1 MGQCSTSQD
10 VPEPVPLRGGD
21 SFASTDLA
29 NRFEEADGGH
39 VVLVPSRDVDLE
51 AVKTQRAEAV
61 TASNNVNRLSG
72 MSRKTTRHALE
83 EPPDVRTSFQRLST
97 SLRLSRMGTMK
108 RNKMI
113 HDVKAA
119 ESSQGLQGASLEKRL
134 QTFGMQMVE
143 MAGDGNCQFRTM
155 AFNLFR
161 SQEHHAAVR
170 QSAVA
175 HMRKHADFFGV
186 FFEDE
191 AEFGHYCKNMALHGT
206 WGDELTLRAVVEAY
220 GCIAHVITS
229 EPTNWHL
236 VYEPESSDM
245 DSAIAVCPLGMDP
258 PKARKQIFLAYISPI
273 HYNAIIARKPQ

>member
-1 MGQCSTSQD
+1 
-10 VPEPVPLRGGD
+10 
-21 SFASTDLA
+21 
-29 NRFEEADGGH
+29 
-39 VVLVPSRDVDLE
+39 
-51 AVKTQRAEAV
+51 
-61 TASNNVNRLSG
+61 
-72 MSRKTTRHALE
+72 
-83 EPPDVRTSFQRLST
+83 
-97 SLRLSRMGTMK
+97 MGTMK

-229 EPTNWHL
+229 EPTNWQLGRLKEFQVGRFQQSLASCVCRPINSFCLDVHHGYVFL
-236 VYEPESSDM
+236 IPHQFQELRLRGICQNMHKPIELYSKTIYIYMYMYMLERR
-245 DSAIAVCPLGMDP
+245 SA
-258 PKARKQIFLAYISPI
+258 FISLRVSVRTETKRP
-273 HYNAIIARKPQ
+273 AI